1 MAMCMCEMGHPAEF
15 CPGNSDLVFARGFV
29 LLQGESLGG
38 RLRSPGS
45 ERMGGLQE
53 TWLGMSWQQLCGNR
67 QEPKYETLEKTP

>member
-29 LLQGESLGG
+29 LLQGENLGG
-38 RLRSPGS
+38 KLKSPGS

-67 QEPKYETLEKTP
+67 QEPEKARNP